1 MPCPDQ
7 PAGAAGPVA
16 PAVARARALGAL
28 GTLAPLAAAW
38 EPLGASCEAVRD
50 ALGGGAGVTRGQL
63 DQLVRVAARWQ
74 RLDLRLRQLY
84 LHALDGGHD
93 CASVAL
99 WQLLLARRPRHLPGL
114 VLRQLEALWL
124 DLHGYPCSLDLT
136 PFHHARGGNHD

>member
-1 MPCPDQ
+1 VPCPER
-7 PAGAAGPVA
+7 PGRPAGPVA
-16 PAVARARALGAL
+16 PAVARARALQAL
-28 GTLAPLAAAW
+28 AALEPLAAAW
-38 EPLGASCEAVRD
+38 APLGVSCGAVRD

-63 DQLVRVAARWQ
+63 DQLVRVAGRWQ

-84 LHALDGGHD
+84 LHALGGGHD

-99 WQLLLARRPRHLPGL
+99 WQLLLARRPRHLPPL

-136 PFHHARGGNHD
+136 PFHHARGGDHE